1 MYLVLLRSSDW
12 ILTQNSDIYI
22 YMYIDMIVQP
32 ARHSLNFL
40 KIWYPKKLRMAGHIK
55 NLVDT
60 LNTKYN
66 TLNDKQAEYLTT
78 EDARLV

>member
-12 ILTQNSDIYI
+12 ILTQNSDII
-22 YMYIDMIVQP
+22 YIDMIVQP
-32 ARHSLNFL
+32 TRHSLNFL